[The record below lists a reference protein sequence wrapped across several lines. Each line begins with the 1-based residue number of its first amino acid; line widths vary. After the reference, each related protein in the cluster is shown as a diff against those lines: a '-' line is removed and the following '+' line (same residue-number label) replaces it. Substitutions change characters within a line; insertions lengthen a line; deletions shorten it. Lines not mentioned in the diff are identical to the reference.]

1 MTILSNQIF
10 PKKEMD
16 QLFKIGQKF
25 LSIFEKSSGE
35 F

>member
-1 MTILSNQIF
+1 VTILSNPLF
-10 PKKEMD
+10 PKEMD
-16 QLFKIGQKF
+16 PLFKIGQKF